1 MRIKAKKNIIE
12 KNRMRKSTKIIVTL
26 ISFALLIYSLVAL
39 MGNLLISSDVNNKKE
54 IYSYTNKFKYDYK
67 VNLIPNEYTDTTIL
81 GMNENA
87 YVTDLIDFIDL
98 NINYSY
104 VPDKTS
110 NIDYTYSIT
119 SKLVGVYT
127 SNGEEQ
133 NIWNKEYTLVEEKS
147 FNKASQNKIDIKEN
161 IKLDLKEQ
169 NKLVKDFEQK
179 MSMKLNAKYLVT
191 LTVTTGTNIESEK
204 ISNKYTSTIS
214 IDLGSKTTCIKG
226 DNNKEE
232 KQFATKDITTKKEAN
247 KLQIFTGIITL
258 IISILLFRK
267 LSKTETAKLIRN
279 EYRLELNKILRIC
292 QDKIVQVSKKMEISE
307 ANLIEVKDFGEI
319 IKLSEE
325 LYKPILYWSS
335 KEEEESWFCVVTNSV
350 SYRYILKK

>member
-1 MRIKAKKNIIE
+1 MRVKANKNIIE

-39 MGNLLISSDVNNKKE
+39 AGNFLISSDVNNKKE
-54 IYSYTNKFKYDYK
+54 IYSYTNKFNYDYK
-67 VNLIPNEYTDTTIL
+67 VNLVQNDYTDTNIL

-87 YVTDLIDFIDL
+87 YITDLIDFIDL

-104 VPDKTS
+104 IPDKTS
-110 NIDYTYSIT
+110 NIDYKYSIT

-133 NIWNKEYTLVEEKS
+133 NIWNKDYVLVEEKN

-169 NKLVKDFEQK
+169 NNLVKKFEQK
-179 MSMKLNAKYLVT
+179 MSMQLKAKYIIT
-191 LTVTTGTNIESEK
+191 LNVTTTTNIENEN
-204 ISNKYTSTIS
+204 INNKYSTTIS

-232 KQFATKDITTKKEAN
+232 KQFATKDITVKKKTN
-247 KLQIFTGIITL
+247 KLQIVTGFITL
-258 IISILLFRK
+258 ILSILLFRK
-267 LSKTETAKLIRN
+267 LSKTETTKLIRN

-292 QDKIVQVSKKMEISE
+292 QDKIVQVSNRIEINES
-307 ANLIEVKDFGEI
+307 NLIEVKDFGEI

-335 KEEEESWFCVVTNSV
+335 KDKEESWFCVVTNSV